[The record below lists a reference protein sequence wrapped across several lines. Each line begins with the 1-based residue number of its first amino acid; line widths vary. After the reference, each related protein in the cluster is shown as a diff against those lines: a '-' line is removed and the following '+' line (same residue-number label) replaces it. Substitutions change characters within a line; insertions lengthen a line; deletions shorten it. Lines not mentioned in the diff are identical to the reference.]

1 MERTLGLMCGAGGLP
16 ARVALEAKRRG
27 FRVIAFTFGETP
39 GLDGAAD
46 RVRPSRISDI
56 AAVLDG
62 LQAERVSAALF
73 CGKFWTRD
81 LLKTHGDAAR
91 DAIVARGGGAFSDAR
106 LFEGVLATFAGLGI
120 EILDQRPF
128 FGDWITAAGP
138 VGRRSPTDEE
148 GADIDRGVKT
158 ARRLAAANA
167 GQTVVLRR
175 GIIAALE
182 ATEGTTEA
190 IRRGLSL
197 VGRGAVVVK
206 AVAPDNDYRFDVPS
220 VGPETLEVM
229 SAGRA
234 AALAIEAGRILV
246 LERERA
252 VEIADRAGIAF
263 VSVDVRDDGER
274 SPGTATG

>member
-1 MERTLGLMCGAGGLP
+1 VERTLGLMCGAGVLP
-16 ARVALEAKRRG
+16 ARVALEARRRG

-39 GLDGAAD
+39 GLDGAVD
-46 RVRPSRISDI
+46 RVRSSRLSDI
-56 AAVLDG
+56 AAVLEG

-73 CGKFWTRD
+73 CGTFWPRD
-81 LLKTHGDAAR
+81 LLGTHGDAVR
-91 DAIVARGGGAFSDAR
+91 DAIVARGGGALSDTA
-106 LFEGVLATFAGLGI
+106 LFEGVLATLAALGI

-128 FGDWITAAGP
+128 FGDWITTAGR

-148 GADIDRGVKT
+148 SADIDHGVKT
-158 ARRLAAANA
+158 ARRLAVAGA

-182 ATEGTTEA
+182 ASEGTTEA

-197 VGRGAVVVK
+197 VGPGAVVVK

-229 SAGRA
+229 RAGRA
-234 AALAIEAGRILV
+234 AALAIETGRILV
-246 LERERA
+246 LERERT
-252 VEIADRAGIAF
+252 VEIADRARIAL
-263 VSVDVRDDGER
+263 VSVDVPDDGER
-274 SPGTATG
+274 PLGASTG